1 MTVRDG
7 VRLGKWL
14 ILRALRFFVLVFGW
28 AIAVQLVVGDLH
40 APAWTAFPL
49 MLPFGAI
56 GSYFVWL
63 DRKRGWPDTFR

>member
-1 MTVRDG
+1 
-7 VRLGKWL
+7 
-14 ILRALRFFVLVFGW
+14 
-28 AIAVQLVVGDLH
+28 
-40 APAWTAFPL
+40 